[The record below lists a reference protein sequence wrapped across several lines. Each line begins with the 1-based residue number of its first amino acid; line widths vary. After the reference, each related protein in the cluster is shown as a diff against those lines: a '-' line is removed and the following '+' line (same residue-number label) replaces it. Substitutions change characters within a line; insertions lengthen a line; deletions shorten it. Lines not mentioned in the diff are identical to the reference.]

1 MGVVY
6 VIVNLAFENYV
17 KSKLDGIVGL
27 EFHIKRLEA
36 KSKLSQNKETTDYT
50 SVMGKMGELRLMGL
64 NKRMKSLIQIN
75 QTVNFSLFLY
85 LYMAYRNGLPLA
97 YLMLERSVGVLRP
110 PVSAQVPF
118 RGSKVVPRRKVAPI
132 EKSLAGR

>member
-1 MGVVY
+1 MTLSFRDFSIFVAFEVATGVCKLGVVY

-64 NKRMKSLIQIN
+64 NKRMKSLIQ
-75 QTVNFSLFLY
+75 
-85 LYMAYRNGLPLA
+85 
-97 YLMLERSVGVLRP
+97 
-110 PVSAQVPF
+110 
-118 RGSKVVPRRKVAPI
+118 K
-132 EKSLAGR
+132 

>member
-6 VIVNLAFENYV
+6 VIVNSAFENYV

-50 SVMGKMGELRLMGL
+50 SVMSKMGELRLMGL
-64 NKRMKSLIQIN
+64 NKRMKSLMQ
-75 QTVNFSLFLY
+75 
-85 LYMAYRNGLPLA
+85 
-97 YLMLERSVGVLRP
+97 
-110 PVSAQVPF
+110 
-118 RGSKVVPRRKVAPI
+118 K
-132 EKSLAGR
+132 

>member
-27 EFHIKRLEA
+27 EFHIKRLET

-64 NKRMKSLIQIN
+64 NKRMKSLIQ
-75 QTVNFSLFLY
+75 
-85 LYMAYRNGLPLA
+85 
-97 YLMLERSVGVLRP
+97 
-110 PVSAQVPF
+110 
-118 RGSKVVPRRKVAPI
+118 K
-132 EKSLAGR
+132 